1 MKTLTLAFLRVSVG
15 LLVLYWGLDKIVD
28 VQHAVA
34 ISDRFY
40 LGAFSHPALLVAWG
54 VVQTTVGALMVVG
67 FLRRWVYPLVILIN
81 GVSLL
86 AVWRSILDP
95 WGWVLEGTNALF
107 FPSLII
113 FAASLLLWAFRDEE
127 GYVLDRRAAPTRAD
141 EANPAPVPHAGA
153 SLPASAAP
161 ARADRHREPR
171 QT

>member
-40 LGAFSHPALLVAWG
+40 LGAFSHPALLAGWG
-54 VVQTTVGALMVVG
+54 VVQTAVGALMVVG
-67 FLRRWVYPLVILIN
+67 LLRRWVYPVVILIN

-86 AVWRSILDP
+86 AVWRSIVDP
-95 WGWVLEGTNALF
+95 WGWVLEGTNVLF

-113 FAASLLLWAFRDEE
+113 FAASLLLWAFREEE
-127 GYVLDRRAAPTRAD
+127 GYVLDRRAAPARAD
-141 EANPAPVPHAGA
+141 HPNPAPAPHAGA
-153 SLPASAAP
+153 PLSAPASV
-161 ARADRHREPR
+161 ARADRPRERR
-171 QT
+171 QI